1 MQLTIYIYIH
11 ISLDGLRDWRFG
23 ELHRQ
28 AFGDTWQIGGG
39 ASSRH
44 AQGALDS
51 GYLCVD
57 DVGELLHV
65 LHIGSKERGDEGWLF
80 LIRVKMSERG

>member
-1 MQLTIYIYIH
+1 MQLTIYIYIFRWMVSETGKRSATH
-11 ISLDGLRDWRFG
+11 GRL
-23 ELHRQ
+23 
-28 AFGDTWQIGGG
+28 G

-65 LHIGSKERGDEGWLF
+65 LHIGSKGRGDEGWLF